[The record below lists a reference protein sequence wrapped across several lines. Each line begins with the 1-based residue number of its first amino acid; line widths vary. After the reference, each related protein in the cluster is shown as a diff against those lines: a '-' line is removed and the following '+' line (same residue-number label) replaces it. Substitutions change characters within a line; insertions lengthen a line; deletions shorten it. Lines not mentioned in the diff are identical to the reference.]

1 MSTFQNFFDTK
12 QSKVLAF
19 WQDWSPGTQRR
30 LALLFVFLAI
40 IAGLLTWAG
49 LHAATRR
56 TAEEADHVLQRHLR
70 VAGMAQEILML
81 ENGRGEALADTPIL
95 VAVRQLSRDIGLEEK
110 LTSVRPA
117 LQSAGRDGVQLYYE
131 RLDLAELTGL
141 LEALQRDAGLKT
153 SSLTL
158 NRRLDNTSRADLQ
171 VVLFR

>member
-1 MSTFQNFFDTK
+1 
-12 QSKVLAF
+12 
-19 WQDWSPGTQRR
+19 
-30 LALLFVFLAI
+30 
-40 IAGLLTWAG
+40 
-49 LHAATRR
+49 
-56 TAEEADHVLQRHLR
+56 
-70 VAGMAQEILML
+70 
-81 ENGRGEALADTPIL
+81 
-95 VAVRQLSRDIGLEEK
+95 